1 MNPLLISIVILSSLP
16 HRLEQF
22 VITAF
27 PPTPHGDQIY
37 KERKIAPSVS
47 EPSCNYLRLPME
59 SGRVPEPSMVN
70 DAILL

>member
-1 MNPLLISIVILSSLP
+1 MNAMLVGNVTLRSLTQ
-16 HRLEQF
+16 RLEQI

-37 KERKIAPSVS
+37 KERETAPRDS
-47 EPSCNYLRLPME
+47 EPSSNYLPLPME
-59 SGRVPEPSMVN
+59 TGRVPHPSMVN